1 MRIARFP
8 VLAACLSIGSL
19 AGWAACGGTLDAAA
33 AVLAAGAAA
42 ASQCQA
48 VPAPSSGPTPS
59 TSASA
64 SSSPTTAA
72 STTPADLCV
81 SVEASQAS
89 IQAGQAG
96 TWTVRVWAENGPVT
110 GVGLTLTGTGGQ
122 ALFTGK
128 CPSGDGRDTCIIGDL
143 ATDVAASSYQ
153 LQAQITVPSGTAAG
167 SSVTLSASA
176 DATPPLPAAPAAAV
190 AVSVTAPP
198 PPTSTPASSSAPASS
213 KSAAPPASK
222 PPATRRQVTPETT
235 PHATTPQTIPPGIG
249 TIPSLVGPA
258 GSPAP
263 PTAVTAIADPGSIRS
278 LLPVI
283 SPAADATS
291 PTAGLQTS
299 VVAGNRASAAMTAE
313 RTGATRSVFGIPAA
327 TAEPIG
333 LVVLLIFFALAASL
347 QATNKLLPWV
357 HPGRASRGAHGGP
370 ARTRRLKPASLL
382 HLRRQR
388 SDSPGKT
395 RS

>member
-33 AVLAAGAAA
+33 AVLAPGAAA

-96 TWTVRVWAENGPVT
+96 TWIVRVWAENGPVT

-128 CPSGDGRDTCIIGDL
+128 CPSGDGRETCIIGDL

-198 PPTSTPASSSAPASS
+198 PATSTPASSSAPASS
-213 KSAAPPASK
+213 HSAAPSSSR
-222 PPATRRQVTPETT
+222 PP
-235 PHATTPQTIPPGIG
+235 ATTPQVTPVTTPHTTKPGIG

-263 PTAVTAIADPGSIRS
+263 PTAVTAIADPGSISS

-299 VVAGNRASAAMTAE
+299 VVAGNPASAGVTAE
-313 RTGATRSVFGIPAA
+313 RTSATRSVFGIPAA

-388 SDSPGKT
+388 SDSPEKT